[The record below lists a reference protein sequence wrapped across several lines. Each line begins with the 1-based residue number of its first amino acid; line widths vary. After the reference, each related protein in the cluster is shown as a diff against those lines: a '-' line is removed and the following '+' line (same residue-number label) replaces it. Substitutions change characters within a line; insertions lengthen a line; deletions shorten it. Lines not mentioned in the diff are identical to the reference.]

1 MIRDFFL
8 QRAAIEIS
16 FDVRWSLVAQAVPE
30 NKPFLQK
37 MSIFRNRYL
46 NGVLVNISREV
57 RGLFTCSAFLNFEFR
72 VGHLRGLRI
81 FFLDALST

>member
-1 MIRDFFL
+1 MIRDFL

-30 NKPFLQK
+30 NEPFLQK

-46 NGVLVNISREV
+46 KQEQ
-57 RGLFTCSAFLNFEFR
+57 
-72 VGHLRGLRI
+72 
-81 FFLDALST
+81 

>member
-1 MIRDFFL
+1 MIRDFL

-30 NKPFLQK
+30 NEPFLQK

-46 NGVLVNISREV
+46 WPPDQLEISVSTWTHGVN
-57 RGLFTCSAFLNFEFR
+57 
-72 VGHLRGLRI
+72 
-81 FFLDALST
+81 DASLT